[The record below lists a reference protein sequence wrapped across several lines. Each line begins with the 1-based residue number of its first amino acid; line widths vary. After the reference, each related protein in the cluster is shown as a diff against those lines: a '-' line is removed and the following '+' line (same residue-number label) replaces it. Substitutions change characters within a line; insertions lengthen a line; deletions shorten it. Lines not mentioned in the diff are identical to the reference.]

1 VIYPASWTGAVEA
14 AVFVVVVLSWILF
27 CGVPDARKP
36 HHPDD
41 GSQSPG
47 TLQWSAP

>member
-27 CGVPDARKP
+27 LRRARRP
-36 HHPDD
+36 QTT
-41 GSQSPG
+41 SS
-47 TLQWSAP
+47 